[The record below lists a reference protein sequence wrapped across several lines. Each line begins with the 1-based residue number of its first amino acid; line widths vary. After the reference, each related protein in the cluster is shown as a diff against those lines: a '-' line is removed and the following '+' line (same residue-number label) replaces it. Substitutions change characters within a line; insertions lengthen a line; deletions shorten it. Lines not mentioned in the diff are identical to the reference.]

1 MTKLNGVL
9 QYRVAD
15 GSWRNCAEDT
25 EDYLLKCVKNDY
37 RKYTMDQVVEIL
49 NANGTVR
56 NSVSDWYSECRI
68 EPIETPRAPV
78 MKEWEPDTEEY
89 GY

>member
-1 MTKLNGVL
+1 MKKLNREL

-15 GSWRNCAEDT
+15 GSWRFCAENT
-25 EDYLLKCVKNDY
+25 DYYLARCVKNDY
-37 RKYTMDQVVEIL
+37 RKYTMDQVIEIL

-68 EPIETPRAPV
+68 EPIETPVPDFH
-78 MKEWEPDTEEY
+78 EWEPDTEEY